1 MIVMNNVN
9 IHYNARIEKLI
20 ILHECKIRYLSLYSS
35 NFNLIE
41 LSFNVLKI

>member
-1 MIVMNNVN
+1 MNNVN
-9 IHYNARIEKLI
+9 IYCNARIEKLI
-20 ILHECKIRYLSLYSS
+20 ILHECNVRYLFLYSL